1 VWTQRTID
9 LLDDLER
16 VALALVARIGPWLSP
31 VAPAYAVH
39 RAAVAELGYPRAVAW
54 LMAAAIEA
62 AGVSA
67 FHVTLRL
74 WAWNQERPEGSPS
87 APTAWGVGL
96 IAVYLIVG
104 IGLAV
109 VVGLLPQLVPFA
121 PASFFVLAG
130 VGYAVL
136 ALMSDQARRE
146 ALAKVEAKVKAEAEA
161 KAEAERRDREQAEAE
176 AVAQEEA
183 ERKAQGLASKAFW
196 ATVRERGIGRAE
208 AQRVLAETGGEYRVA
223 LEALPE
229 ERQPSAV
236 GGRPAAVTS
245 QRVPEFDELL
255 AIVREQS
262 QGAAFGPADVRA
274 WAGVGRTRAYELL
287 GYGQRLGLVQRVAK
301 GSYVYDGRGD
311 ESASQRS
318 GE

>member
-1 VWTQRTID
+1 MTWTERTIAT
-9 LLDDLER
+9 LDDLER

-74 WAWNQERPEGSPS
+74 WAWNQERPEGSRA
-87 APTAWGVGL
+87 APVAWGVGL
-96 IAVYLIVG
+96 IAVYLVVG

-146 ALAKVEAKVKAEAEA
+146 ALARAELQAAAEAA
-161 KAEAERRDREQAEAE
+161 AEAAALEEQERRDRELAEAE
-176 AVAQEEA
+176 AVAREEE

-196 ATVRERGIGRAE
+196 ATVRERGIGRAQ
-208 AQRVLAETGGEYRVA
+208 AQRLLAEASGEHMVA
-223 LEALPE
+223 LEALPAGSSSSV
-229 ERQPSAV
+229 ERGASSV
-236 GGRPAAVTS
+236 VS
-245 QRVPEFDELL
+245 ERVPEFDELL

-274 WAGVGRTRAYELL
+274 WAGVGRTRAYEVLS
-287 GYGQRLGLVQRVAK
+287 YGQRLGLVQRVAK
-301 GSYVYDGRGD
+301 GSYVYDGK
-311 ESASQRS
+311 EETS
-318 GE
+318 

>member
-1 VWTQRTID
+1 MTWTERTIAT
-9 LLDDLER
+9 LDDLER

-74 WAWNQERPEGSPS
+74 WSWNQERPDGSPA

-96 IAVYLIVG
+96 IAVYLVVG

-109 VVGLLPQLVPFA
+109 VVGLLPALVPFA

-146 ALAKVEAKVKAEAEA
+146 ALAKVEAEVKAEAEA
-161 KAEAERRDREQAEAE
+161 KAEQERRDRELAEAE
-176 AVAQEEA
+176 AAAQEEE

-196 ATVRERGIGRAE
+196 ATVRERGIGRAQ
-208 AQRVLAETGGEYRVA
+208 AQRALAEAGGEHMVA
-223 LEALPE
+223 LEALVALKAL
-229 ERQPSAV
+229 PSAV
-236 GGRPAAVTS
+236 GGRPSAVTS

-255 AIVREQS
+255 VIVREQS
-262 QGAAFGPADVRA
+262 GGATFGPADVRA

-301 GSYVYDGRGD
+301 GSYIYDGK
-311 ESASQRS
+311 E
-318 GE
+318 ET

>member
-1 VWTQRTID
+1 VWTQRTIEF
-9 LLDDLER
+9 LDDLER
-16 VALALVARIGPWLSP
+16 VALALVARVGPWLSP

-74 WAWNQERPEGSPS
+74 WSWNQERPEGSPS
-87 APTAWGVGL
+87 APTVWGVGL
-96 IAVYLIVG
+96 IAVYLVVG

-109 VVGLLPQLVPFA
+109 IVGLVPALVPFA

-146 ALAKVEAKVKAEAEA
+146 ALAKVEAEVKAEAEA

-176 AVAQEEA
+176 AAAREEE

-196 ATVRERGIGRAE
+196 ATVRERGIGRAQ
-208 AQRVLAETGGEYRVA
+208 AQRLLAEAGGEHMVA
-223 LEALPE
+223 LEALPAGASWSV
-229 ERQPSAV
+229 ERGASSV
-236 GGRPAAVTS
+236 VS
-245 QRVPEFDELL
+245 ERVPEFDELL

-262 QGAAFGPADVRA
+262 QGAAFGPADVRG

-301 GSYVYDGRGD
+301 GSYVYDGK
-311 ESASQRS
+311 EEAS
-318 GE
+318 

>member
-1 VWTQRTID
+1 VWTQRTIEF
-9 LLDDLER
+9 LDDLER

-87 APTAWGVGL
+87 APTVWGVGL
-96 IAVYLIVG
+96 IAVYLVVG

-109 VVGLLPQLVPFA
+109 IVGLVPALVPFA

-146 ALAKVEAKVKAEAEA
+146 ALAKVEAEVKAEADA
-161 KAEAERRDREQAEAE
+161 KSEAERRDREQAEAE
-176 AVAQEEA
+176 AAAREEE

-208 AQRVLAETGGEYRVA
+208 AQRLLAEAGGEHMVA
-223 LEALPE
+223 LEALVALKALP
-229 ERQPSAV
+229 AV
-236 GGRPAAVTS
+236 GGRRSAVTS

-262 QGAAFGPADVRA
+262 QGAAFGPADVRG
-274 WAGVGRTRAYELL
+274 WCQVGRTRAYELL
-287 GYGQRLGLVQRVAK
+287 GYGQRLGLVQRVSK
-301 GSYVYDGRGD
+301 GMYVYDGK
-311 ESASQRS
+311 E
-318 GE
+318 E

>member
-1 VWTQRTID
+1 MTWTERTIST
-9 LLDDLER
+9 LDDLER

-74 WAWNQERPEGSPS
+74 WSWNQERPEGSAA

-96 IAVYLIVG
+96 ILVYLVVG

-109 VVGLLPQLVPFA
+109 IVGLVPALVPFA

-146 ALAKVEAKVKAEAEA
+146 ALARASLQAEAEA
-161 KAEAERRDREQAEAE
+161 AAIEEQERRDREQAEAE
-176 AVAQEEA
+176 AAAREEE

-196 ATVRERGIGRAE
+196 ATVRERGISRAE
-208 AQRVLAETGGEYRVA
+208 AQRLLAEAGGEYGVA
-223 LEALPE
+223 LEALVALVTLVTLPA
-229 ERQPSAV
+229 ERQPL
-236 GGRPAAVTS
+236 AVTP
-245 QRVPEFDELL
+245 QRVPDFDALL
-255 AIVREQS
+255 AIVCEQS
-262 QGAAFGPADVRA
+262 QGAAFGPADVRV

-287 GYGQRLGLVQRVAK
+287 GYGQRLGVIQRVAK
-301 GSYVYDGRGD
+301 GSYIYDGK
-311 ESASQRS
+311 E
-318 GE
+318 E

>member
-1 VWTQRTID
+1 MTWTERTIST
-9 LLDDLER
+9 LDDLER

-74 WAWNQERPEGSPS
+74 WSWNQERPEDSRA
-87 APTAWGVGL
+87 APVAWGVGL
-96 IAVYLIVG
+96 ILIYLVVG

-109 VVGLLPQLVPFA
+109 IVGLVPALVPFA

-146 ALAKVEAKVKAEAEA
+146 ALAKVEAEVKAEAEA

-176 AVAQEEA
+176 AAAQEEE
-183 ERKAQGLASKAFW
+183 ERKAQQMASKAFW
-196 ATVRERGIGRAE
+196 ATVRERGIGRAQ
-208 AQRVLAETGGEYRVA
+208 AQRLLAEAGGEHMVA
-223 LEALPE
+223 LEALE
-229 ERQPSAV
+229 ALKALPSAV
-236 GGRPAAVTS
+236 GGRRSAVTS
-245 QRVPEFDELL
+245 PRVPEFDELL

-301 GSYVYDGRGD
+301 GSYVYDGK
-311 ESASQRS
+311 E
-318 GE
+318 ETL